1 MVVKVRIRA
10 GAIFPA
16 PQPFIGVAAETY
28 ATVRCTTI
36 EVMWTWTDMRSSSCT
51 SGIVHASACLFNPGQ
66 TSYPSKRGA
75 VALQNEAVW
84 AALLSRVALPAL
96 FPHRQGCLPDTAA
109 HLLQSLPPHQHAP
122 FPRQHRKGAL
132 QSQRRPAF
140 PFLSASGRL
149 EEIGHHYSTILCIC
163 HQQVCHIVLACKP
176 QQPCVPA
183 ALDVIAV
190 IQYVYSLSR
199 GVCHLALACKP
210 QQQHFLEYDACIAT
224 TRSLSSGTGLQA
236 STTTLL
242 ALQYGTCICHH
253 RESVI

>member
-10 GAIFPA
+10 GAILPA

-66 TSYPSKRGA
+66 TSYPSKREA

-163 HQQVCHIVLACKP
+163 HQQQYGLSHSAGLQASTAMRPCSTGCHRCDTVRVFAIT
-176 QQPCVPA
+176 
-183 ALDVIAV
+183 
-190 IQYVYSLSR
+190 
-199 GVCHLALACKP
+199 G
-210 QQQHFLEYDACIAT
+210 
-224 TRSLSSGTGLQA
+224 SLSSSAGLQA

-242 ALQYGTCICHH
+242 GVRCLYCYYT
-253 RESVI
+253 ESVIWHWLASLNNHTSCTAIRYMYLPS